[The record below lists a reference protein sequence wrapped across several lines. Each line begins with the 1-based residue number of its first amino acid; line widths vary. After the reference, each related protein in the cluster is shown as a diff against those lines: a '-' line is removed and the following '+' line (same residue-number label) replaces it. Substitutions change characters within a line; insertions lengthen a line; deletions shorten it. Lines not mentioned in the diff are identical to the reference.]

1 MDDRMRTIAVIFITL
16 GILFVIIGLMF
27 AFNIK
32 LGRLPGDIIIKR
44 ENFVLYIPI
53 TTMLIVSGIITLLS
67 IIIRRFF

>member
-1 MDDRMRTIAVIFITL
+1 
-16 GILFVIIGLMF
+16 MF

-53 TTMLIVSGIITLLS
+53 TTMLIVSGLGTLLS

>member
-1 MDDRMRTIAVIFITL
+1 MRTVAIVFITI

>member
-1 MDDRMRTIAVIFITL
+1 MRTIAVIFITL

>member
-1 MDDRMRTIAVIFITL
+1 MGDHMRTLAAIFITI

-32 LGRLPGDIIIKR
+32 FGRLPGDIIIKR

-53 TTMLIVSGIITLLS
+53 TTMLIVSGLVTLLS

>member
-1 MDDRMRTIAVIFITL
+1 MRTIAVIFITI

-53 TTMLIVSGIITLLS
+53 TMMLIVSGVITLLS